1 MNYKIS
7 YYLLRYGGLISIILL
22 FIATQLE
29 EGTKRTVLAAI
40 GFMSLGLNIVQSL
53 AFYQCPGCG
62 HVLPTNTNLPK
73 YCPECDKKL
82 N

>member
-1 MNYKIS
+1 M
-7 YYLLRYGGLISIILL
+7 RYGGLISIILI

-53 AFYQCPGCG
+53 GA
-62 HVLPTNTNLPK
+62 VL
-73 YCPECDKKL
+73 KL
-82 N
+82 NIVQSIKNVV